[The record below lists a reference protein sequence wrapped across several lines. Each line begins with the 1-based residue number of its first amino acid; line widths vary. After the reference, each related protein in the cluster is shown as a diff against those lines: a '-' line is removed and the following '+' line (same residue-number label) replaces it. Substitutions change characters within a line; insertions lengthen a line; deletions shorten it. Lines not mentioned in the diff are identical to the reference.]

1 MALSRSSLRPPPT
14 LVCNYHLLGASTP
27 CSITLFLLPTKKQ
40 RNTVTA
46 GSEATADSGSLEVD
60 ARLISRFARS
70 RASLCLARVVLRWL
84 GVSKQSQRSPSC
96 PRAGLTNWQ
105 QRQLCLVTPDSGM
118 SQ

>member
-1 MALSRSSLRPPPT
+1 MVLSSVDFVSSTRPVSPELWVFT
-14 LVCNYHLLGASTP
+14 T
-27 CSITLFLLPTKKQ
+27 FQQLPGVI
-40 RNTVTA
+40 NELDWVIVVFVAA

-105 QRQLCLVTPDSGM
+105 KR
-118 SQ
+118 